1 MILQPYEFIDKNSN
15 NEKEPKN
22 TANTELYNKL
32 SATETN
38 NFRNKINEIVV
49 ECNNNFNAPYNVFK
63 FVQKGFGNTGSQTPP
78 EANDVYCGHLDDGSQ
93 YCPVAYYR
101 GSGTLN
107 THLSFKIPFTV
118 GYEELTF

>member
-49 ECNNNFNAPYNVFK
+49 ECNNNFTAPYNVFK
-63 FVQKGFGNTGSQTPP
+63 FVQKGFGNVDQNNYQAG
-78 EANDVYCGHLDDGSQ
+78 DIFCGWSNDGSIRHTESI
-93 YCPVAYYR
+93 YNGGVLTD
-101 GSGTLN
+101 SN
-107 THLSFKIPFTV
+107 NFTHLVQTQ
-118 GYEELTF
+118 LT